1 MFQKTPIAQELGL
14 QQEVS
19 AGERMVRWVG
29 GETRAL
35 ENLSD
40 RMQVEEAAFRRGFYL
55 PNQSLPDL
63 LGPPTSQ
70 SAALRFGCL
79 SVRRFYWQVHDLFRA
94 VHGGEPP
101 ASESLTSQ
109 LIWREYFYTM
119 SLNNQYYGEMARNKI
134 CLDIPWRE
142 KDIQTDLDLWKQG
155 KTGYPFID
163 AAMRQLLAEGWLHHV
178 GRNAVA
184 TFLTRGDLWISWE
197 EGLKHFLY
205 YLLDADWSV
214 CAGNWMWVSS
224 SAFERLLDC
233 SHCVCPVSYGR
244 RLDPDGEY
252 VRRYIPELRN
262 FPIEYLYEP
271 WKAPL
276 EIQKKSG
283 CIIGQ
288 SYPERIVD
296 HSKASHK
303 NRQVAKGNQ
312 MRWLFQYMEALRASM
327 VSSQPPHCCPSN
339 DTETRQFMWL
349 PPEGG
354 LLRLGFEMIQGSL
367 VSGERAAS
375 ASACGG
381 KPSLLSQDGPI
392 SPFADFAD
400 ADIASN

>member
-1 MFQKTPIAQELGL
+1 MKCI
-14 QQEVS
+14 S
-19 AGERMVRWVG
+19 DDG
-29 GETRAL
+29 GR
-35 ENLSD
+35 D
-40 RMQVEEAAFRRGFYL
+40 V
-55 PNQSLPDL
+55 
-63 LGPPTSQ
+63 
-70 SAALRFGCL
+70 
-79 SVRRFYWQVHDLFRA
+79 FYWQLHDLFRA
-94 VHGGEPP
+94 VHGDEPP
-101 ASESLTSQ
+101 ASESLTGQ

-142 KDIQTDLDLWKQG
+142 KDIQKDLDMWKQG

-163 AAMRQLLAEGWLHHV
+163 AAMRQLLSEGWLHHV

-224 SAFERLLDC
+224 SAFEQLLDC

-262 FPIEYLYEP
+262 FPVEYLYEP

-276 EIQKKSG
+276 EVQKKAG

-288 SYPERIVD
+288 RYPERIVD

-303 NRQVAKGNQ
+303 NRQ
-312 MRWLFQYMEALRASM
+312 YMEAIRTSM
-327 VSSQPPHCCPSN
+327 MSCQPPHCCPSN
-339 DTETRQFMWL
+339 DNETRQFMWL
-349 PPEGG
+349 PSE
-354 LLRLGFEMIQGSL
+354 
-367 VSGERAAS
+367 
-375 ASACGG
+375 C
-381 KPSLLSQDGPI
+381 
-392 SPFADFAD
+392 ADH
-400 ADIASN
+400 ICI